1 MYEKPYSDSL
11 EFYDLFS
18 YINYFIWSY
27 GLFSMIF
34 RSFGH
39 FLEFLNYLKYRN
51 YLPRQHDFSIASA
64 GQRGTVQVKPNMW
77 GPHVGSTGLFSS
89 LTGGL
94 GQRPRQ

>member
-1 MYEKPYSDSL
+1 MEQMERLDFSYH
-11 EFYDLFS
+11 FS

-34 RSFGH
+34 RSLGN

-51 YLPRQHDFSIASA
+51 YLLRQHDFSIASA
-64 GQRGTVQVKPNMW
+64 GQWGTVQVKPNMW